1 MNPFFKA
8 DDKICPL
15 CKKEPSLAYE
25 VLIITAN
32 GIEVEY
38 YICERCYSIIA
49 GAKFYPGP
57 LTFDPAVEI
66 PAIKATVTIFARPTN
81 PTPVIKMEHTP

>member
-15 CKKEPSLAYE
+15 CKKETPLHK
-25 VLIITAN
+25 VTIAN
-32 GIEVEY
+32 DEWHINELHV
-38 YICERCYSIIA
+38 CERCSCILT

-66 PAIKATVTIFARPTN
+66 PAIKATMTITFQGLK
-81 PTPVIKMEHTP
+81 PTPAIKMEHKE